1 MQTASAKLL
10 KPSPAP
16 ERMGQSHTR
25 ASFRLP
31 ASRKTPGFRTPIAE
45 SVPVSRGQPLNPDIR
60 ARMEAHFGH
69 DFSQVRVHTDAPAAR
84 SAQALGAWAYT
95 YGRELVFAPGA
106 YDPQSSA
113 GQHLL
118 AHELAHVVQQEQG
131 RSGSYAAQEAEAEGQ
146 ARQLAGEAHSSGQ
159 PASRPAGEAPLSTP
173 AQPRLQCYTVPGSL
187 ACSDLVDWLNSN
199 SPYAPEWAETACNYS
214 FNGGVRTSSTP
225 NPGGG
230 VTVRAR
236 GSSQATVSVS
246 CPIDRPSWSPTR
258 RPNRDAEVAAW
269 QAMMA
274 VLSAHERQHRQIG
287 QTWQATLQSRF
298 QAVDFTVT
306 GTDEADATAK
316 ASQHLTDLQNQ
327 WGADAQAA
335 QSAIDPFRGAVLT
348 CPSAPAAAPQSTTP
362 ETTE

>member
-1 MQTASAKLL
+1 MNQSSYQSPPTHEKPRL
-10 KPSPAP
+10 KVSLTRPQAVHPSIG
-16 ERMGQSHTR
+16 R
-25 ASFRLP
+25 
-31 ASRKTPGFRTPIAE
+31 
-45 SVPVSRGQPLNPDIR
+45 PLDGSTR

-69 DFSQVRVHTDAPAAR
+69 DFSQIRVHTDAPAAR
-84 SAQALGAWAYT
+84 SAQALGARAYT
-95 YGRELVFAPGA
+95 YGRQLVFAQGA

-113 GQHLL
+113 GRRLL
-118 AHELAHVVQQEQG
+118 AHELAHIVQQGQG
-131 RSGSYAAQEAEAEGQ
+131 RSGSYTAQEAEAEEQ
-146 ARQLAGEAHSSGQ
+146 AHQFAKEAHSNGQ
-159 PASRPAGEAPLSTP
+159 TASRSGREAPLSAPT
-173 AQPRLQCYTVPGSL
+173 QPRLQCYTVPGSL
-187 ACSDLVDWLNSN
+187 ACGDLVDWLNSN

-214 FNGGVRTSSTP
+214 FNGGVRTRSTP

-230 VTVRAR
+230 VTVQAR

-246 CPIDRPSWSPTR
+246 CPIDRPSWNPTR

-269 QAMMA
+269 RAMMA
-274 VLSAHERQHRQIG
+274 VLSAHEQQHRQIG

-348 CPSAPAAAPQSTTP
+348 CPSAPAAAPEATAP

>member
-1 MQTASAKLL
+1 VTNFSFSQSALPAGLSVRSQHLAPSSSASHWQR
-10 KPSPAP
+10 SPAFH
-16 ERMGQSHTR
+16 S
-25 ASFRLP
+25 
-31 ASRKTPGFRTPIAE
+31 
-45 SVPVSRGQPLNPDIR
+45 QPLSPAIR

-69 DFSQVRVHTDAPAAR
+69 DFSQVRVHSDAPAAR
-84 SAQALGAWAYT
+84 SAQALGAKAYT

-106 YDPQSSA
+106 YDPQSTA
-113 GQHLL
+113 GKRLL
-118 AHELAHVVQQEQG
+118 AHELAHIVQQAQG
-131 RSGSYAAQEAEAEGQ
+131 RAGSYAAQEAEAEGQ
-146 ARQLAGEAHSSGQ
+146 ARQFAGEAHSSGQ
-159 PASRPAGEAPLSTP
+159 PASRPAGEAPLSAP
-173 AQPRLQCYTVPGSL
+173 AQPRLQCYAVPGSL
-187 ACSDLVDWLNSN
+187 ACGELVDWLNSN

-246 CPIDRPSWSPTR
+246 CPIDRPSWNPTR
-258 RPNRDAEVAAW
+258 RPNRDAEVTAW
-269 QAMMA
+269 RAMMA
-274 VLSAHERQHRQIG
+274 VLSAHEQQHRQIG

-327 WGADAQAA
+327 WGTDAQAA

-348 CPSAPAAAPQSTTP
+348 CPSAPATTPQATAP